1 MTSPISRVITRA
13 DLLELPQTC
22 MSLLAASPAPLG
34 DSRRVARPAAPA
46 PYRAHGPAATL
57 WKIPVRARAAAN
69 APRAT
74 RRGGAARV
82 PVGRGRGSGR
92 AVVSTCMRATRRG
105 GAARVPVGRGRGS
118 GRAVV
123 SACMRAEVS
132 RAAYPQRACNQ
143 RPSEAH
149 QKLIRRSS
157 EGHQKVI
164 RGHQKL
170 IRSSSE
176 VIVSEDAYP

>member
-1 MTSPISRVITRA
+1 MNNPISRVIRRA

-34 DSRRVARPAAPA
+34 GSRREARRGEHLHARPLVPRRWGIRGGWRVPRHPRRIEHMYRLPLCGRAPCK
-46 PYRAHGPAATL
+46 RELQRVH
-57 WKIPVRARAAAN
+57 R
-69 APRAT
+69 APRGEAEQLAYLWGE
-74 RRGGAARV
+74 RG
-82 PVGRGRGSGR
+82 
-92 AVVSTCMRATRRG
+92 
-105 GAARVPVGRGRGS
+105 GS

-149 QKLIRRSS
+149 QKVIRRPS

-164 RGHQKL
+164 KR
-170 IRSSSE
+170 SSE